1 MRNPATLPVHIYDH
15 CDVDYEVVNLSKEAG
30 DQIEWH
36 STGEA
41 FTIEFESSPFERDRF
56 EVPAGGCIGSGPV
69 ARNAPY
75 ASFHYMIRSRAN
87 LAMSADPDVNI
98 KR

>member
-1 MRNPATLPVHIYDH
+1 MRNPAKLPVHIYDD
-15 CDVDYEVVNLSKEAG
+15 CDVDNEVVNVSKEAG
-30 DQIEWH
+30 DEVEWH

-41 FTIEFESSPFERDRF
+41 FTIEFESSPFERDTF
-56 EVPAGGCIGSGPV
+56 DVPAGGCISSGPV
-69 ARNAPY
+69 AEGTPY
-75 ASFHYMIRSRAN
+75 ARFHYLIRSRAN